1 MINPT
6 EILRDTNANASSL
19 PSRHPITNASPIP
32 TVSAPVQAQGSTS
45 NLSAG
50 PSVSPATSLEHI
62 FRTRGDD
69 RAQSGDY
76 NGAVV
81 MYDEA
86 LSYSPTDLTLLLSR
100 SFAHTMTTPPRLDLA
115 LKDADAAIQYSPTNW
130 QAWLQQ
136 GETRLKLGDLQG
148 AEDALVN
155 ALRFAEGINKVTAQ
169 RSLADVRARRAMPP
183 LAAEQRPSSVP
194 STSPAASPSSEL
206 PIRTPLS
213 VSDPQAIHT
222 QPTSQT
228 SSTTSPATADS
239 RHTPRATSIP
249 QPSQAP
255 SAPTR
260 RPASTIQVPST
271 STLSP
276 TRTAS
281 SSITPAA
288 SNTQST
294 PARSSSFSSTQSKST
309 AGAPSTRQSP
319 KTPTPNSP
327 RSTPGPAS
335 AAASSSQP
343 SSKLTSLGSPTYFM
357 S

>member
-1 MINPT
+1 
-6 EILRDTNANASSL
+6 
-19 PSRHPITNASPIP
+19 
-32 TVSAPVQAQGSTS
+32 
-45 NLSAG
+45 
-50 PSVSPATSLEHI
+50 
-62 FRTRGDD
+62 
-69 RAQSGDY
+69 
-76 NGAVV
+76 

-136 GETRLKLGDLQG
+136 GETRLKLGDMQG

-155 ALRFAEGINKVTAQ
+155 ALRFAEGVNKVTAQ

-183 LAAEQRPSSVP
+183 PAAEQRPSSVP

-206 PIRTPLS
+206 PIRTPPS

-260 RPASTIQVPST
+260 RPASTIQVPRT

-276 TRTAS
+276 QGLP
-281 SSITPAA
+281 PAA

-294 PARSSSFSSTQSKST
+294 PARSSSFSSTQSNST
-309 AGAPSTRQSP
+309 AAAPSTRQSP
-319 KTPTPNSP
+319 RTPTPNPP